1 MQPGYIAPTTHAY
14 TWCCNT
20 RVTNE
25 DADNNRSSH
34 VWAGGVYYW
43 YALVV
48 CGLGPSF
55 YAKIPH
61 CTLHTEVLRLIFE
74 LILVISIKIRVFV
87 TEIY

>member
-1 MQPGYIAPTTHAY
+1 MQPRYIAPTTHAY
-14 TWCCNT
+14 AWCCNT

-34 VWAGGVYYW
+34 VWVGGVYYW
-43 YALVV
+43 YAPVV
-48 CGLGPSF
+48 CGLGASF

-61 CTLHTEVLRLIFE
+61 YTLHTEVLQLIFE
-74 LILVISIKIRVFV
+74 LILVIFIKIRVFV

>member
-1 MQPGYIAPTTHAY
+1 M
-14 TWCCNT
+14 
-20 RVTNE
+20 
-25 DADNNRSSH
+25 DNNRSSH

-48 CGLGPSF
+48 CGLGASF

-61 CTLHTEVLRLIFE
+61 CTLHTEALRLVSE
-74 LILVISIKIRVFV
+74 LILVVSIKIRVFV